1 MSEPKSTLKQKARQG
16 LKEYLTIAGYL
27 WVVFALFVLYKS
39 VVLAEHHIPFAPQ
52 GVALLNALA
61 LAKVMMVAQH
71 LHMGE
76 KFKQAPLIYT
86 TLFKSIAFAI
96 VLGCF
101 KMVEEVLKGLYHGKS
116 LNESVHRIGGA
127 LEGILVLM
135 TILTVVLIPYFA
147 FMELDSILG
156 KGSLRKL
163 LFSPR
168 HTAEG
173 YRG

>member
-27 WVVFALFVLYKS
+27 WVVLALFVLYKS

-86 TLFKSIAFAI
+86 TLSSQLLSPSYLAASR
-96 VLGCF
+96 L
-101 KMVEEVLKGLYHGKS
+101 
-116 LNESVHRIGGA
+116 
-127 LEGILVLM
+127 
-135 TILTVVLIPYFA
+135 
-147 FMELDSILG
+147 
-156 KGSLRKL
+156 LRK
-163 LFSPR
+163 
-168 HTAEG
+168 
-173 YRG
+173 Y